1 MGMGSAVRQRLG
13 GLEGPAID
21 LYRSIFINLEDFA
34 ASAAS
39 LGPARRIL
47 EIGAGDGVC
56 GQRLTEAFPEAEYL
70 GIDIAPGPGGMF
82 RGDASRATFRSV
94 STTDL
99 IAEGP
104 EPFDLVVI
112 VDVIHHVPSAAR
124 QQLLEDAAQLTAAG
138 GTILV
143 KDWERDAGRLAHGL
157 VYTADRYV
165 SGDRTV
171 DFASRRELRAI
182 IDAGLPG
189 FSPVFEGRIPPLRGN
204 VLYGL
209 RRTDGS

>member
-13 GLEGPAID
+13 GLEAPAID
-21 LYRSIFINLEDFA
+21 LYRSVFISLEDFA

-39 LGPARRIL
+39 LGPAARIL

-70 GIDIAPGPGGMF
+70 GIDIAPVSGGMF
-82 RGDASRATFRSV
+82 RGDASRAVFRSV

-99 IAEGP
+99 IKEGP
-104 EPFDLVVI
+104 RPFDLVVI
-112 VDVIHHVPSAAR
+112 VDVIHHVPAAAR
-124 QQLLEDAAQLTAAG
+124 QQLLEDAAELTADN

-182 IDAGLPG
+182 IDAGLPD
-189 FSPVFEGRIPPLRGN
+189 FSPVFEGRVPPLRGN

-209 RRTDGS
+209 RRTGRS